1 MYRLV
6 NMQSEVIVKPYTEEG
21 SKKVQVADM
30 FNNIAPKYDF
40 LNRFLS
46 AGIDKKWRRRAIKE
60 LCKENPKTILD
71 VATGTADFALAALQA
86 NPDKIIGIDIS
97 DKMLQI
103 GKEKIAHKSL
113 NEKIQLML
121 GDSEHLPFEN
131 NTFDAV
137 TVAFGVR
144 NFENLT
150 QGLTEIL
157 RVLKPNGTLL
167 VLEFSNPRKFP
178 IEQLYR
184 FYSKYILPTIGW
196 IISRDRA
203 AYTYLPESIKAF
215 PDGEKFLHICSSVG
229 YNETKWIPLT
239 MGICSIYI
247 AKKHA

>member
-1 MYRLV
+1 MS
-6 NMQSEVIVKPYTEEG
+6 SEIIVKPYTEEG
-21 SKKVQVADM
+21 SKKVQVTDM

-46 AGIDKKWRRRAIKE
+46 AGIDKKWRKRAIKE
-60 LCKENPKTILD
+60 LSKENPKTILD
-71 VATGTADFALAALQA
+71 VATGTADFAIAALEA
-86 NPDKIIGIDIS
+86 NPEKIIGIDIS
-97 DKMLQI
+97 AKMLEI
-103 GKEKIAHKSL
+103 GKEKIAQKSL
-113 NEKIQLML
+113 QDSIQLTL
-121 GDSEHLPFEN
+121 GDSEQLPFQD

-150 QGLTEIL
+150 QGLTEIR

-178 IEQLYR
+178 IKQLYR

-196 IISRDRA
+196 IVSRDKA

-215 PDGEKFLHICSSVG
+215 PDGEKFLDICKSVG
-229 YNETKWIPLT
+229 YYQTKWIPLT

-247 AKKHA
+247 VKKHG

>member
-178 IEQLYR
+178 IKQLYR

-229 YNETKWIPLT
+229 YKETKWIPLT

>member
-1 MYRLV
+1 
-6 NMQSEVIVKPYTEEG
+6 MQSEVIVKPYTEEG

-60 LCKENPKTILD
+60 LSKEQPKTILD
-71 VATGTADFALAALQA
+71 VATGTADFAIEALKT

-97 DKMLQI
+97 ARMLEI
-103 GKEKIAHKSL
+103 GREKITQKSL
-113 NEKIQLML
+113 SNKIELIL
-121 GDSEHLPFEN
+121 GDSEYLPFQN
-131 NTFDAV
+131 DTFDAV

-178 IEQLYR
+178 VKQFYR
-184 FYSKYILPTIGW
+184 FYSKYILPTVGW
-196 IISRDRA
+196 LVSRDKA

-215 PDGEKFLHICSSVG
+215 PDGENFLNICTSVG
-229 YNETKWIPLT
+229 YNETRWIPLT
-239 MGICSIYI
+239 MGICSVYI
-247 AKKHA
+247 AKKHF